1 MLVESL
7 LGILGI
13 HSIKAFS
20 GDSLLWY
27 GHKTEFSF
35 NYQNFFL
42 LKKQNQYPQK
52 FNYVKFL
59 FIKLIYFNTPSS
71 VNGQV
76 ETSTQLTKF
85 YAKTTPRALRLVEI
99 FLLVETFL

>member
-1 MLVESL
+1 M
-7 LGILGI
+7 
-13 HSIKAFS
+13 
-20 GDSLLWY
+20 WY
-27 GHKTEFSF
+27 GHKTEFFF
-35 NYQNFFL
+35 NYHNVSL

-59 FIKLIYFNTPSS
+59 FIIIIYFYTPSS

-76 ETSTQLTKF
+76 ETSTQLTEF